1 MMLAVFWSAVGL
13 VVYTY
18 VLFPLLQLARGLLRR
33 RAPALADFTPHVSM
47 VICAHN
53 EAESIGEKIENVLSL
68 DYPPEQL
75 DVVIASDGSDDG
87 TEEIVGRY
95 AGRRVQLLSLPRQGK
110 IPALNTAVR
119 AAAGEILVFSDA
131 NSLYAPDAIRA
142 LLRPFADPRVGGVA
156 GDQRYEDHADTSG
169 ESSGERTYWDFDR
182 KLKEW
187 QSRAG
192 SVTSATGAI
201 YAIRRALFSPVPSS
215 VTDDFWVSTGVIDR
229 GYRLVFAPNAIAYER
244 PAASSGV
251 EFQRKVRVITRGLRG
266 VLLRRRLL
274 NPFRHGFYALQLFS
288 HKVLR
293 RLVVLP
299 LLVLLATTPWL
310 WQAGPFYQA
319 ALVGQAGVYGLAA
332 VAALLGPRRARSK
345 LFTIPFFF
353 CMVNL
358 AALIAALNVARGRR
372 IDSWQPTRNAAPQ
385 AEGHPSSFAGRRE
398 ERFS

>member
-1 MMLAVFWSAVGL
+1 MLVVFWSAVGL
-13 VVYTY
+13 VIYTY
-18 VLFPLLQLARGLLRR
+18 LLFPLLQLARGLLRR
-33 RAPALADFTPHVSM
+33 RNPALGEPTPRVTM

-53 EAESIGEKIENVLSL
+53 EAESIGEKIENILSL
-68 DYPPEQL
+68 DYPEDRL

-87 TEEIVGRY
+87 TDDIVRRF

-119 AAAGEILVFSDA
+119 AASGEILVFSDA
-131 NSLYAPDAIRA
+131 NSLYARDAIRA
-142 LLRPFADPRVGGVA
+142 LLRPFADPQVGGVA
-156 GDQRYEDHADTSG
+156 GDQRYEESGGASG
-169 ESSGERTYWDFDR
+169 ESSGERAYWDFDR

-201 YAIRRALFSPVPSS
+201 YAIRSALFGPVPGG

-229 GYRLVFAPNAIAYER
+229 GYRLVFAPDAIAYER
-244 PAASSGV
+244 PAASSGA
-251 EFQRKVRVITRGLRG
+251 EFRRKVRVITRGLRG

-274 NPFRHGFYALQLFS
+274 NPFRYGFYSLQLFS

-299 LLVLLATTPWL
+299 LLVLLATSPWL
-310 WQAGPFYQA
+310 WQAGPLYQA
-319 ALVGQAGVYGLAA
+319 ALIGQVGVYGLAA

-358 AALIAALNVARGRR
+358 AALKAALNVARGHR
-372 IDSWQPTRNAAPQ
+372 IDSWQPTRSAVPSAAEPLGPLP
-385 AEGHPSSFAGRRE
+385 ARSE
-398 ERFS
+398 ERLS

>member
-18 VLFPLLQLARGLLRR
+18 VLFPLLQLTRGLLRR

-119 AAAGEILVFSDA
+119 AAGGEILVFSDA

-142 LLRPFADPRVGGVA
+142 LLRPFADPRV
-156 GDQRYEDHADTSG
+156 
-169 ESSGERTYWDFDR
+169 YWDFDR

-319 ALVGQAGVYGLAA
+319 ALLGQAGVYGLAA

-358 AALIAALNVARGRR
+358 AALIAALNVARGSMRR
-372 IDSWQPTRNAAPQ
+372 RWPGSGESARGRAWSGARSAARACCWPD
-385 AEGHPSSFAGRRE
+385 ASSRGGSTSAS
-398 ERFS
+398 RF